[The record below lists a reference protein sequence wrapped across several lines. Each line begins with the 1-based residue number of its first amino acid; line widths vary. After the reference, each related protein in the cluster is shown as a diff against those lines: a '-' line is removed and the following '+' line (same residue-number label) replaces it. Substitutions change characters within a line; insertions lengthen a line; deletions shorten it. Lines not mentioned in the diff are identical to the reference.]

1 MDHPSRC
8 AAGCSRWARRL
19 LERFVRFK
27 GKIAFV
33 VVTRYHGG
41 AYVVFSH
48 ELNDGMKVA
57 ALAGSYA
64 SVIGGAAA
72 AAVIFGRDVRKR
84 ALADARVH
92 AARAELEA
100 SRDAPTRAAKRSH
113 LSRVI
118 EEVTLEKQADVAA
131 EFDAV
136 HTVERAQNVGSL
148 HTIIEP
154 HELRKMLASWLAE

>member
-1 MDHPSRC
+1 
-8 AAGCSRWARRL
+8 
-19 LERFVRFK
+19 
-27 GKIAFV
+27 
-33 VVTRYHGG
+33 
-41 AYVVFSH
+41 
-48 ELNDGMKVA
+48 MKVA

-72 AAVIFGRDVRKR
+72 AAVVFGRDVRKR
-84 ALADARVH
+84 TMADPRVA

-100 SRDAPTRAAKRSH
+100 SRDAATRAARRTH
-113 LSRVI
+113 LARVV

-136 HTVERAQNVGSL
+136 HTVERAQKVGSL

-154 HELRKMLASWLAE
+154 RELRKMLASWLAE